1 MDEQPGFVVEGER
14 VALGPLRLDLVPT
27 YQRWENDLEVA
38 NGNGRVMPFTLE
50 AERDRI
56 AGRGGMPDCLD
67 FTVYDRAEQTPIGW
81 STLARID
88 HRNGTAEF
96 GIHLGERRGRG
107 LGTEATLL
115 TLDWGSPCSAC
126 TTSCWRPPRGTSG
139 PSGSIPRSAS
149 ARWAAAVARG

>member
-56 AGRGGMPDCLD
+56 AGRGGMPDCVD

-88 HRNGTAEF
+88 HRSGTA
-96 GIHLGERRGRG
+96 GGLAPRRPCSRSTG
-107 LGTEATLL
+107 A
-115 TLDWGSPCSAC
+115 SPCSAC